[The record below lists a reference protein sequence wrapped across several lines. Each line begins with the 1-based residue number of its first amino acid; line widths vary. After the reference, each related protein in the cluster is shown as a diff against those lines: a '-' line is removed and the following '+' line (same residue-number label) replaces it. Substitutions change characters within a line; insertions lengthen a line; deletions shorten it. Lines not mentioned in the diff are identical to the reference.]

1 MCLGDWNRGACLG
14 LYLDRFNH
22 SVLTFVLNTVFE
34 MILTFMILI
43 SVSLLKAVVSRWED
57 DGGGG
62 DCG

>member
-1 MCLGDWNRGACLG
+1 M
-14 LYLDRFNH
+14 
-22 SVLTFVLNTVFE
+22 LTIVLNIVIE
-34 MILTFMILI
+34 VILTFMILM